1 MYRIEINIGKPD
13 APRWKLVWGADSGP
27 WGAANLADA
36 QKQMHQWFP
45 NWTPSMVRVV
55 KEET

>member
-55 KEET
+55 KDEA

>member
-13 APRWKLVWGADSGP
+13 APCWKLVRGADSGP
-27 WGAANLADA
+27 WGASNLADA

-55 KEET
+55 KDEA

>member
-13 APRWKLVWGADSGP
+13 APKWKMVRGADSGP

-45 NWTPSMVRVV
+45 NWNPWMVRVV
-55 KEET
+55 KDEA

>member
-13 APRWKLVWGADSGP
+13 APRWKLGRGADSGP
-27 WGAANLADA
+27 WSTANLADA

-55 KEET
+55 KDEA

>member
-55 KEET
+55 KEES